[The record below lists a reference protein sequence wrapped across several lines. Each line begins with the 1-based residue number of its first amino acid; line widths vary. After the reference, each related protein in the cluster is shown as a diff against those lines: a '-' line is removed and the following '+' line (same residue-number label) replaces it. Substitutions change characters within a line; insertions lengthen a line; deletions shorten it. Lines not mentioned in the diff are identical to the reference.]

1 MGATELTPTKIVLSG
16 NGITPAP
23 VAVDEVNGN
32 CFVNT
37 GRCFLHL
44 LGGGVG
50 SKTATIDSPSL
61 CNQGGTHDIL
71 VTEGVAT
78 VHLVGPFPRSR
89 FDDSDNKVQITYGAG
104 ANADGMKIQIL
115 ELP

>member
-16 NGITPAP
+16 NGITPAG
-23 VAVDEVNGN
+23 VTVDEVNGN

-37 GRCFLHL
+37 GRCFIHL
-44 LGGGVG
+44 LGGTAGG
-50 SKTATIDSPSL
+50 KIATIDSPSL
-61 CNQGGTHDIL
+61 CNQGGTHDVTI
-71 VTEGVAT
+71 TEGAAT
-78 VHLVGPFPRSR
+78 IHLVGPFPRSR

-104 ANADGMKIQIL
+104 AAADLMKIQIL